1 FYKSFYQPSNM
12 YIVVVGDVDP
22 QEVKNEVEKTFGKE
36 EARPVPKVQIM
47 PEPEQTQTRSKTIK
61 DKRVQKTYWVIG
73 WRVPQVGSK
82 EYYALQVLDQI
93 LGGGRT
99 SLFYRELKEK
109 GLVYSISTG
118 DMARPRDNIYTIYA
132 TLERERLEEV
142 KRKVFELLSFLKENL
157 TEEEVQRAKERIVN
171 SSAFALER
179 VESDAYYIGY
189 SLAVVGTLD
198 YYKYYDN
205 NIKSVRREDVIKV
218 LEKYILGKPYNEL
231 IMEP

>member
-1 FYKSFYQPSNM
+1 MK
-12 YIVVVGDVDP
+12 
-22 QEVKNEVEKTFGKE
+22 GK
-36 EARPVPKVQIM
+36 
-47 PEPEQTQTRSKTIK
+47 
-61 DKRVQKTYWVIG
+61 
-73 WRVPQVGSK
+73 GS
-82 EYYALQVLDQI
+82 
-93 LGGGRT
+93 R
-99 SLFYRELKEK
+99 
-109 GLVYSISTG
+109 
-118 DMARPRDNIYTIYA
+118 
-132 TLERERLEEV
+132 EV

-218 LEKYILGKPYNEL
+218 LEKYILGKPYKEL
-231 IMEP
+231 VMEP